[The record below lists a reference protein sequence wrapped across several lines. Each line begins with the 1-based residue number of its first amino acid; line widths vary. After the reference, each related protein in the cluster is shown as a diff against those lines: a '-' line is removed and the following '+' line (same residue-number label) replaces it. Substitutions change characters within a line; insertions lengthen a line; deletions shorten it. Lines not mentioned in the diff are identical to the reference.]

1 MKTNV
6 GVLSFFMLASLL
18 AFSCYPEKPDD
29 VDELDVVQTQYDT
42 SFSFSSK
49 QYYLL
54 PDSIPVISGNSNYVK
69 TSREKRWRI
78 Q

>member
-1 MKTNV
+1 M
-6 GVLSFFMLASLL
+6 
-18 AFSCYPEKPDD
+18 
-29 VDELDVVQTQYDT
+29 DVVQTQYDT

-69 TSREKRWRI
+69 TSREKALEDTI
-78 Q
+78 ISTISSSHESG